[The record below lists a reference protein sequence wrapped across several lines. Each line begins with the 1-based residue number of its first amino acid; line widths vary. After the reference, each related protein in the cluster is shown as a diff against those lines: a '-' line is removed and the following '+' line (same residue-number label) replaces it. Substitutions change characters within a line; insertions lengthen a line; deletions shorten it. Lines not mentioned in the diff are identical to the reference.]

1 MIMAADEAALVLV
14 FPDDDMLS
22 IVQKVRNAGSSDV
35 ELLVPDGV
43 STLQIPANY
52 DALLD
57 MLGADE
63 ISLLIISSDEQT
75 LEAARQRQLET
86 VGVKDARVTLPS
98 MHPPDN
104 GEAAQAQELPPAMPT
119 PGRPTA
125 RAGASDSDME
135 FLRTLYA
142 MPVPQKT
149 EPPAQPPAEPAAP
162 SSADE
167 DFAAGLDDFS
177 DMMNA
182 YQDEQSPGAA
192 EPPASRQGDQQQDR
206 DDAFAA
212 DMDDLSAAFENDAD
226 TRRPAEPVPP
236 ADAGAV
242 PPPRPR
248 IRPEDIELSSEEKTR
263 ANRVR
268 GASTTH
274 ERRRPQPAPAP
285 RREPRER
292 TTFMDVDTPEEE
304 AVPQSKRSWLLP
316 VLVAVLVLLLLVA
329 AFVLFRGTIMGALP
343 FGSSVT
349 VTVQLPQPPSE
360 PQPIVDQPIPLSQV
374 GAASSALAVEA
385 EEIRAA
391 VAYTETGQVA
401 EGVLTPSGTARG
413 TVTIF
418 NNTPQQI
425 VLPEGTEFIGVNPQ
439 GNPVTFA
446 SDTAVTIPPS
456 STSDQ
461 GAQVIITRGQ
471 AEIPVTARAP
481 GSGSNIEAGTINQIV
496 PPGQAPISPGGGA
509 LLLQHGPITGGSE
522 EMVYIVK
529 DTDVQDALSR
539 AIPGLGNRARQTL
552 EQQANANT
560 GLSLEVTTIT
570 LDPTNAPEDQGYTVT
585 VIPPVGQPVADPEN
599 PTFQV
604 AVAGEFSALATP
616 VGSSL
621 QEQLQRVLP
630 ALLASEDRLPR
641 GMGVAFDPD
650 NWQWDG
656 SMLTVDG
663 MLEPTGEVLALDAET
678 RMAILNAIRG
688 HTRSEAQA
696 ALDAFVA
703 QGVISDYAIPEGVDR
718 IPNWVQLS
726 PVQTAVRQ

>member
-43 STLQIPANY
+43 STLQVPANY

-57 MLGADE
+57 MLGADD
-63 ISLLIISSDEQT
+63 ITLLVISSDEQT

-86 VGVKDARVTLPS
+86 VGVKDARVTLPG
-98 MHPPDN
+98 MKQPEN
-104 GEAAQAQELPPAMPT
+104 GETVQDLPPTMPA
-119 PGRPTA
+119 PPPSTA
-125 RAGASDSDME
+125 SAGASDSDME
-135 FLRTLYA
+135 FLRSLYA
-142 MPVPQKT
+142 MPVPQKPE
-149 EPPAQPPAEPAAP
+149 EPVPPPVEPASS

-182 YQDEQSPGAA
+182 YADEQRA
-192 EPPASRQGDQQQDR
+192 EVARPDASRHGDQEQDR

-212 DMDDLSAAFENDAD
+212 DMDDLSAAFESDAD
-226 TRRPAEPVPP
+226 TRHPVEPVPS
-236 ADAGAV
+236 AGASAGAA

-248 IRPEDIELSSEEKTR
+248 IRPEDIELSSDEKAR
-263 ANRVR
+263 ANKVR

-274 ERRRPQPAPAP
+274 ERRKPQPAP

-292 TTFMDVDTPEEE
+292 PLIDVGAEE
-304 AVPQSKRSWLLP
+304 AAPQRKRSWLLP
-316 VLVAVLVLLLLVA
+316 VLVVALVLLLLVA
-329 AFVLFRGTIMGALP
+329 AFVLFRDTIMGALP
-343 FGSSVT
+343 FGRSVT

-360 PQPIVDQPIPLSQV
+360 PQPIIDQPIPISQV
-374 GAASSALAVEA
+374 GSSGSALAVEA

-391 VAYTETGQVA
+391 VAYTETGRVA
-401 EGVLTPSGTARG
+401 EGVMTPSGTARG
-413 TVTIF
+413 AITIF

-446 SDTAVTIPPS
+446 SDAAVAIPPS

-471 AEIPVTARAP
+471 ADVFLTARAP
-481 GSGSNIEAGTINQIV
+481 GSGSNIEANTINQIV
-496 PPGQAPISPGGGA
+496 PPGQAPISTGA
-509 LLLQHGPITGGSE
+509 GTLLLQHGPITGGTE

-539 AIPGLGNRARQTL
+539 AVPGLGNRARQIL
-552 EQQANANT
+552 DQQANAST

-570 LDPTNAPEDQGYTVT
+570 LDPAGDQEDQGYTVT

-604 AVAGEFSALATP
+604 VVAGEFSALATP
-616 VGSSL
+616 VGNSL

-630 ALLASEDRLPR
+630 AQLASEGRLPR

-650 NWQWDG
+650 DWQWDG
-656 SMLTVDG
+656 AMLTVDG

-678 RMAILNAIRG
+678 RLAILNAIRG
-688 HTRSEAQA
+688 HSRSEAQA
-696 ALDAFVA
+696 ALDAFIA
-703 QGVISDYAIPEGVDR
+703 QGVISDYAIPEDVDR

>member
-14 FPDDDMLS
+14 FPDDDMVS

-43 STLQIPANY
+43 TTLQVPANY
-52 DALLD
+52 DALLE
-57 MLGADE
+57 MLGSDD
-63 ISLLIISSDEQT
+63 ITLLVISSDEQT

-86 VGVKDARVTLPS
+86 VGVKDARVTLPPS
-98 MHPPDN
+98 IELPEN
-104 GEAAQAQELPPAMPT
+104 GDKAAQDMPPMMPT
-119 PGRPTA
+119 PSPPKA
-125 RAGASDSDME
+125 RADVSDSDME
-135 FLRTLYA
+135 FLRSLYA
-142 MPVPQKT
+142 MPVPQKSE
-149 EPPAQPPAEPAAP
+149 EPAPPPAEPASA

-182 YQDEQSPGAA
+182 YADEQNAGVA
-192 EPPASRQGDQQQDR
+192 EPEAHQGGGQETDR

-212 DMDDLSAAFENDAD
+212 DMDDLSAAYESDAEM
-226 TRRPAEPVPP
+226 RRSAEPVPS
-236 ADAGAV
+236 AGTA

-248 IRPEDIELSSEEKTR
+248 IRPEDIELSSDEKAR
-263 ANRVR
+263 ANKVR

-274 ERRRPQPAPAP
+274 ERRKPQPAP

-292 TTFMDVDTPEEE
+292 PLMDVGAEE
-304 AVPQSKRSWLLP
+304 AAPQRQRSWLMP
-316 VLVAVLVLLLLVA
+316 VLVVALVLLLLVA
-329 AFVLFRGTIMGALP
+329 AFVLFRDTIMGALP
-343 FGSSVT
+343 FGRSVT

-360 PQPIVDQPIPLSQV
+360 PQPIVDQPIPISQV
-374 GAASSALAVEA
+374 GSTSSALAIEA

-391 VAYTETGQVA
+391 VAYTETGRVA
-401 EGVLTPSGTARG
+401 EGVMTPSGTASG
-413 TVTIF
+413 AITVF

-471 AEIPVTARAP
+471 ADVLLTARAP
-481 GSGSNIEAGTINQIV
+481 GSGSNIEANTITQIV
-496 PPGQAPISPGGGA
+496 PPGQAPISPGAGT
-509 LLLQHGPITGGSE
+509 LLLQHGPITGGTE

-529 DTDVQDALSR
+529 DTDVQDALNR
-539 AIPGLGNRARQTL
+539 AVPALGNRARQAL
-552 EQQANANT
+552 QQQANASM

-570 LDPTNAPEDQGYTVT
+570 LDTTDVQDDQGYTVA
-585 VIPPVGQPVADPEN
+585 VIPPVGQPVADAGN
-599 PTFQV
+599 PNFQV
-604 AVAGEFSALATP
+604 VVAGEFSALATP
-616 VGSSL
+616 AGNSL

-630 ALLASEDRLPR
+630 AQLASEGRLPR

-650 NWQWDG
+650 DWQWDG
-656 SMLTVDG
+656 SLLTVDG

-678 RMAILNAIRG
+678 RLSILNAIRG
-688 HTRSEAQA
+688 HSRNEAQA

-703 QGVISDYAIPEGVDR
+703 QGVISDYVIPEGVEQ
-718 IPNWVQLS
+718 IPNRVHLS